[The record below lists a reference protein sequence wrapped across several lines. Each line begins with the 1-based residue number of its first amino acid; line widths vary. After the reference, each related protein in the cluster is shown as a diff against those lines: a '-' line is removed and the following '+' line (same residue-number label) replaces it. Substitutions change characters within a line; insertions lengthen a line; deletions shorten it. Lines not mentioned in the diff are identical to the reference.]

1 MSVARFEGVERGP
14 SVAPTK
20 GSADDPTSPYPTVC
34 ASGRS
39 GHRFVLLGGRHLRRT
54 QPERKVLCD
63 PQAALGRRSAHP
75 RPRAAASR
83 RRVRA
88 VVLARERSFLC
99 APVCRHTRASS
110 LLVSSQDAQTTRR
123 FLEPLRRAILPEL
136 LGDPE
141 TVIVDSTL
149 LEVLHPPQVC
159 QSVGFPRGASWV
171 RWGSFCV

>member
-20 GSADDPTSPYPTVC
+20 GSADEPTSPCPTVC

-75 RPRAAASR
+75 RPRAAASSS
-83 RRVRA
+83 VES
-88 VVLARERSFLC
+88 ERSFLRES
-99 APVCRHTRASS
+99 ARFFAHLFAGILGLHPSS
-110 LLVSSQDAQTTRR
+110 FHRRMRKLRR